1 MTETNNACTICGK
14 QASPLIVAA
23 DDYYCPGCA
32 AEKVPSACDMLRQT
46 ADMAGR
52 NPALA
57 ETWIQRTSQPA
68 ADAKS
73 KCLSCKLNP
82 PVQIRRGN
90 RTLCTIC
97 ALEEWPDL
105 MTGLIDKLGRS

>member
-1 MTETNNACTICGK
+1 MTDTNNACTSCGK
-14 QASPLIVAA
+14 QASPLLVAYA
-23 DDYYCPGCA
+23 DYYCLGCA
-32 AEKVPSACDMLRQT
+32 AEKVPSAVAMLLQT
-46 ADMAGR
+46 ADMASR
-52 NPALA
+52 QPALA

-105 MTGLIDKLGRS
+105 MTGLIDELGRS